1 MKKILITGGSGFI
14 GTNLINKLL
23 LLEYEV
29 LNYDCNKPVNED
41 HESLWENADIISA
54 GSLEQVFKNFSPD
67 FVIHLCANMPKKM
80 KINFFIVVVLFV
92 F

>member
-80 KINFFIVVVLFV
+80 KINFFIVK
-92 F
+92 